1 MAHGK
6 ISAPNTRFSPEFTG
20 VVLASQLPENI
31 ADARPMLQAV
41 KELLDGFLAEADLT
55 KKVAPVVSLIGGNEC
70 A

>member
-1 MAHGK
+1 M
-6 ISAPNTRFSPEFTG
+6 
-20 VVLASQLPENI
+20 LASQLPENI

-41 KELLDGFLAEADLT
+41 KELLDGFLAEPDPT